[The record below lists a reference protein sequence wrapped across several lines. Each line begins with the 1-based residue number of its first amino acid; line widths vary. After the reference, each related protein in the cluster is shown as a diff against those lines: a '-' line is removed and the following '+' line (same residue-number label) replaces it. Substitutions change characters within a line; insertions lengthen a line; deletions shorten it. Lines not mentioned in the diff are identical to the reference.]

1 VAEGFG
7 SPVFPTNAQT
17 SYAQIVKPFTRLRR
31 QGVVERLQ
39 EITAP
44 DEGTPTAVEIV
55 AQVDLTKLSKQ

>member
-1 VAEGFG
+1 MLK
-7 SPVFPTNAQT
+7 PPTPK
-17 SYAQIVKPFTRLRR
+17 SSSRSHDSGVK
-31 QGVVERLQ
+31 VVERLQ